1 MSITTIDSLAG
12 GMETLSRLIASCGE
26 VDWEVVDLLP
36 KPWPPHERALTHKC
50 RSWFSTA
57 WAFKSDR
64 SAALFTYTYSLPRSY
79 CNETEADW
87 LCWNASDFPSTCVIP
102 HRETLSSSMVAVS
115 LSLWAWSVQRCVS
128 NKRSVRLFRPSFP
141 PPLWVF
147 VTFLSVF
154 AARVAAAG
162 VFVSFW
168 GACCWYSWCLDTR
181 RRLFLVSWHFGCF
194 DSRRPRCI
202 ALFTVVSSFHPP
214 PPPHFL
220 PSPPSFC
227 SSHFFQTSSSSSSS
241 CLLLILYNSLFFL
254 SVFSSL
260 LSLPHL
266 PW

>member
-57 WAFKSDR
+57 RAFKSDR

-115 LSLWAWSVQRCVS
+115 LSLRAWSVHRCIS
-128 NKRSVRLFRPSFP
+128 NKRSVRLFRPSFS

-162 VFVSFW
+162 VFCFVLR
-168 GACCWYSWCLDTR
+168 GL
-181 RRLFLVSWHFGCF
+181 LLVFLVSWHSTPFV
-194 DSRRPRCI
+194 SRFL
-202 ALFTVVSSFHPP
+202 ALWLLWQSTTQVHRLVYCG
-214 PPPHFL
+214 L
-220 PSPPSFC
+220 WL
-227 SSHFFQTSSSSSSS
+227 SSSSSSTFS
-241 CLLLILYNSLFFL
+241 PIASFLLLLALLSNILILIFLVPSSNSL
-254 SVFSSL
+254 
-260 LSLPHL
+260 
-266 PW
+266 

>member
-26 VDWEVVDLLP
+26 VDREVVDLLP

-115 LSLWAWSVQRCVS
+115 LSLWAWRWWVASQT
-128 NKRSVRLFRPSFP
+128 NDQLDFLDRLF
-141 PPLWVF
+141 PLPCE
-147 VTFLSVF
+147 FLSHF
-154 AARVAAAG
+154 
-162 VFVSFW
+162 
-168 GACCWYSWCLDTR
+168 CL
-181 RRLFLVSWHFGCF
+181 F
-194 DSRRPRCI
+194 
-202 ALFTVVSSFHPP
+202 
-214 PPPHFL
+214 
-220 PSPPSFC
+220 
-227 SSHFFQTSSSSSSS
+227 
-241 CLLLILYNSLFFL
+241 
-254 SVFSSL
+254 SL
-260 LSLPHL
+260 LV
-266 PW
+266 